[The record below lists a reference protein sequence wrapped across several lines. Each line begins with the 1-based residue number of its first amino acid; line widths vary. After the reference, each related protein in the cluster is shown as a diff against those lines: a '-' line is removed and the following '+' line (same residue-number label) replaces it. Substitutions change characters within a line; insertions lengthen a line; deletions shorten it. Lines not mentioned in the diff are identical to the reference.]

1 MRNVIYVTSISLD
14 GYIGAE
20 NGDSSWVIPDE
31 ELHRHFNEQEAL
43 FDMHLYGRRM
53 YELMAAYWPTV
64 EENPA
69 APVYEIEY
77 AQIWKQMPKVV
88 FSQTLDHVDWN
99 ARLVASDAVAEVAR
113 LKQQPGKAMYIGG
126 SALATNLAD
135 HDLIDEYHLY
145 VMPTILGAGV
155 PLFPRLRER
164 LQLELFDM
172 QRFTS
177 GVALLKY
184 RRVESVG

>member
-1 MRNVIYVTSISLD
+1 MRNVIYVTSISID

-31 ELHRHFNEQEAL
+31 ELHRHFNEQEAS

-64 EENPA
+64 EDNPA
-69 APVYEIEY
+69 APAYEIEY

-99 ARLVASDAVAEVAR
+99 AHLVAREAAAEVVR

-126 SALATNLAD
+126 SALATDLAA
-135 HDLIDEYHLY
+135 HDLIDAYHLY

-164 LQLELFDM
+164 INLGLIET
-172 QRFTS
+172 QRFKS
-177 GVALLKY
+177 GAVLLKY
-184 RRVESVG
+184 RQHGMM